1 MGSSFLGLVV
11 VATGAFLYWT
21 LSGFKGKFD
30 DYMSRYH
37 DGDVKYFK
45 NLLTGLCIL
54 SILFML
60 IYRVP
65 WLFY

>member
-1 MGSSFLGLVV
+1 MGASFLGLVV
-11 VATGAFLYWT
+11 IATGAFFYWS

-37 DGDVKYFK
+37 DDDVKYFK
-45 NLLTGLCIL
+45 NLMTGLCIL

-60 IYRVP
+60 IYRV
-65 WLFY
+65 LRFF